1 MLYLGTILELML
13 QKGSFKKIELVAL
26 LILGT
31 YHKSSWK
38 IIAQVSVVLNRTVV
52 LRLASRNCAEV
63 IHHVN

>member
-1 MLYLGTILELML
+1 MLYLGTILELNVAKRQL
-13 QKGSFKKIELVAL
+13 SKIELVAL

>member
-1 MLYLGTILELML
+1 ML

-52 LRLASRNCAEV
+52 LR
-63 IHHVN
+63 